1 MHRKYLSDPTDD
13 VRNATE
19 NLLGELLHEIQEI
32 TLTQRAHA
40 QNLLGKRDGD
50 FDRRTDGDRE
60 KLPDITMTTSERAEF
75 LPEYDEESVDDES
88 RTPVDER
95 YDDADTRDTGG

>member
-1 MHRKYLSDPTDD
+1 M
-13 VRNATE
+13 RNATE

-50 FDRRTDGDRE
+50 SDRRTEGDKE
-60 KLPDITMTTSERAEF
+60 KLPDITMATSERVEF

-88 RTPVDER
+88 RTPVDEK
-95 YDDADTRDTGG
+95 YDYVDPRDAGGKFGY